1 MAGMIILE
9 VVTAPDNP
17 TWVTAVV
24 TAITL
29 AGSASA
35 WQYYQKRLKM
45 KYDERREE
53 KGEQTLY
60 RDDLRDRVVVLEQ
73 KLEESQKEK
82 EKMGQELLKVMTQLA
97 EYKVRIE
104 FLERENDRLKG

>member
-1 MAGMIILE
+1 MMLLE
-9 VVTAPDNP
+9 AIAIPEGAN
-17 TWVTAVV
+17 WVTAVI

-29 AGSASA
+29 AGSAGA
-35 WQYYQKRLKM
+35 WQYYQNRLKL
-45 KYDERREE
+45 KYDARREE

-73 KLEESQKEK
+73 KLEEAQREK
-82 EKMGQELLKVMTQLA
+82 DKQAEELLKVMTQLA